1 MDELDVDTYY
11 GAYTRSVNT
20 RQSAG
25 ELRVF
30 GLGYMDDRTTVLKT
44 DNRPAPV
51 RAADLGKIEIAT
63 CGADY
68 VACFQHHQRRQ
79 VRFPGLGRCPDRLL
93 GQPHAAC
100 RRLRR
105 RGRMATAGKSSE
117 ALAERR
123 LFLRKRRRQ
132 SQ

>member
-30 GLGYMDDRTTVLKT
+30 ALGYIDHRTTVLKT
-44 DNRPAPV
+44 DNRPTPL

-63 CGADY
+63 WGADY
-68 VACFQHHQRRQ
+68 AHVINTTDAGQ
-79 VRFPGLGRCPDRLL
+79 V
-93 GQPHAAC
+93 
-100 RRLRR
+100 
-105 RGRMATAGKSSE
+105 
-117 ALAERR
+117 
-123 LFLRKRRRQ
+123 
-132 SQ
+132 